1 MLENINWFDLITIV
15 LIVLFG
21 LRGFVNGIIREIF
34 GILGLIGGLILAVNY
49 RAEAGAWI
57 SANIYNLHGANA
69 IGGDGTEILA
79 GFLGVLFATWIVCLI
94 AGEILAKLIK
104 FTGLGIIDKVGGFI
118 FSAAKIFLIFAIVA
132 VLIKSAAFLNT
143 QTKPF
148 FENSVTYPYLVK
160 AGEFIMQIKNN
171 ENVKNAITEIKRD
184 INNTLSDDFNETF
197 FENDTNKSEILNREN
212 FDKNSTL

>member
-1 MLENINWFDLITIV
+1 M
-15 LIVLFG
+15 
-21 LRGFVNGIIREIF
+21 
-34 GILGLIGGLILAVNY
+34 
-49 RAEAGAWI
+49 
-57 SANIYNLHGANA
+57 
-69 IGGDGTEILA
+69 A

-94 AGEILAKLIK
+94 VGEILAKLIK

-184 INNTLSDDFNETF
+184 INNTLNDDFNETF
-197 FENDTNKSEILNREN
+197 FENDTNKSKILNREN
-212 FDKNSTL
+212 FDENSTL

>member
-1 MLENINWFDLITIV
+1 LL
-15 LIVLFG
+15 
-21 LRGFVNGIIREIF
+21 
-34 GILGLIGGLILAVNY
+34 
-49 RAEAGAWI
+49 
-57 SANIYNLHGANA
+57 
-69 IGGDGTEILA
+69 
-79 GFLGVLFATWIVCLI
+79 
-94 AGEILAKLIK
+94 K

-160 AGEFIMQIKNN
+160 AGEFIMQIKDN
-171 ENVKNAITEIKRD
+171 ENVKNAVTEIKRD

>member
-1 MLENINWFDLITIV
+1 M
-15 LIVLFG
+15 
-21 LRGFVNGIIREIF
+21 
-34 GILGLIGGLILAVNY
+34 
-49 RAEAGAWI
+49 
-57 SANIYNLHGANA
+57 
-69 IGGDGTEILA
+69 A

-94 AGEILAKLIK
+94 VGEILAKLIK

-160 AGEFIMQIKNN
+160 AGEFIMQIKDN
-171 ENVKNAITEIKRD
+171 ENVKNAVTEIKRD
-184 INNTLSDDFNETF
+184 INNTLNDDFNETF
-197 FENDTNKSEILNREN
+197 FENDTNKSKILNREN
-212 FDKNSTL
+212 FDENSTL